1 MRLLLI
7 LWGVVCLT
15 TNIVHGSLPGSE
27 REKYNFNSGWKV
39 LVGDPK
45 GASEVAFDD
54 SSWKPVT
61 TPYAWNEDDAFRKDI
76 KDLSTGV
83 AWYRKHFKLPADSNG
98 RKVFLEFEGIRH
110 AGEFYVNGKLI
121 GRHENGVMA
130 FGFDITDAVK
140 PAPQENVL
148 AVRVDNSWDYHEQ
161 ATGATYQWSDRNF
174 YANYGGINKNV
185 YLHITNRL
193 YQTLPLYSNL
203 GTTGV
208 YVYAQDFDI
217 KTRSAKITAETQV
230 RNEYATP
237 KTFNYEVYVVG
248 AGPTP
253 IKTISGGS
261 YTIAPG
267 ETKLISATA
276 RVDGLNF
283 WSWGYGYLYNVL
295 TVLAI
300 DGRSVD
306 MVSTRTGFR
315 KTEFA
320 NGVMKLNDRV
330 VQLKG
335 YAQRTTNEWPALGSA
350 VPAWLSD
357 FSNRLMLESNANLVR
372 WMHVTPWKQDIESCD
387 RLGLMQAM
395 PAGDSEKD
403 VDGRRWEQRVELMRD
418 AIIYNRNN
426 PSIVFYESGNKGISE
441 KHMLEMR
448 ALRDQ
453 YDARGGRAI
462 GSREMLDSRVAE
474 YGGEMLYINKSAHMP
489 MWAMEYSRDE
499 ALRKYWDE
507 YSPPFHK
514 NGAGP
519 LHQNQDASA
528 YNRNQDS
535 HAIENVARW
544 YDYWRERPGTGE
556 RVSGGGVNIIFSD
569 SNTHHRG
576 AENYRRSGEVDAMR
590 LPKDG
595 YFAHQVMWDG
605 WVDVERPRTHIIG
618 HWNYAPG
625 TKKDI
630 YVVSS
635 AEKVELFISGVSQGF
650 GVQSNRFLFT
660 FKDVAWQLGTIRAVG
675 YDAAARKISE
685 DSKQTAGEPVAIR
698 LTPHTSPI
706 GLRADGADVALIDVE
721 VIDRKG
727 QRCPTALN
735 MINFSIDGPA
745 EWRGGIA
752 QGPDN
757 YILSKSL
764 PVENGVNRVIIRT
777 KTQAGKIVVRAT
789 GDGLKPATTQI
800 VSRSVQTTSGLSV
813 ERTDAALVSYLERG
827 PTPAALPPLMKRQSA
842 PIAKVSAGANSENAR
857 LTFDDNETTEWVSD
871 GKLADGWIKYEF
883 ARPERISEVT
893 LKLSNWRTRS
903 YPLRILVDDKPVY
916 SGETSRSLGY
926 VTLSFPAVTGSNL
939 KLELTGRPKDV
950 DAFGQIVEVTGQKET
965 GSADDKGRIGIVEI
979 EIYDASQTNTS
990 KSSINPKLPTIFVVG
1005 DSTANNNANGGRGWG
1020 DPFIS
1025 LFDATKVNVLNRAR
1039 AGRSSRTFITQGLW
1053 DNVLSEMERGD
1064 IVLIQFGHNDA
1075 GTINDESRA
1084 RGSLPGTGEE
1094 TEEIDN
1100 LLTKQHEVVHTFGWY
1115 LRKMIADTKAKGA
1128 TPIVLSLTVR
1138 NIWKDGRVER
1148 GSGKFGQWSAE
1159 VAASQ
1164 KVLFVDVTKLIADR
1178 YEQLGEAKV
1187 KELFATDNTHTN
1199 PAGAELNASIILTG
1213 LRTLRGKPF
1222 DPYLNHRL
1230 HR

>member
-1 MRLLLI
+1 MRYLVI
-7 LWGVVCLT
+7 LWCVICLLVSV
-15 TNIVHGSLPGSE
+15 TNGAGGSSA
-27 REKYNFNSGWKV
+27 RAKYNFNGGWKV
-39 LVGDPK
+39 FVGDPA
-45 GASEVAFDD
+45 GAKEVTFDD
-54 SSWKPVT
+54 SSWKTVT

-83 AWYRKHFKLPADSNG
+83 AWYRKHFKLPANSAG

-110 AGEFYVNGKLI
+110 GGEFYLNGKLI

-130 FGFDITDAVK
+130 FGFDITEFVNAN
-140 PAPQENVL
+140 PQENVL

-161 ATGATYQWSDRNF
+161 ATGSTYQWSDRNF

-185 YLHITNRL
+185 FLHIADRL

-217 KTRSAKITAETQV
+217 KGRSAKITAETQV
-230 RNEYATP
+230 KNGYTTP
-237 KTFNYEVYVVG
+237 KTFSYEVIVED
-248 AGPTP
+248 ADAKP
-253 IKTISGGS
+253 IKTIQGGT
-261 YTIAPG
+261 YTLAPG
-267 ETKLISATA
+267 ETKIVTATA
-276 RVDGLNF
+276 QTTGLNF
-283 WSWGYGYLYNVL
+283 WSWGYGYLYNVYTIL
-295 TVLAI
+295 KI
-300 DGRSVD
+300 DGRPVD
-306 MVSTRTGFR
+306 VVKTRTGFR
-315 KTEFA
+315 KNEFSK
-320 NGVMKLNDRV
+320 GVMRLNDRV

-350 VPAWLSD
+350 APAWLSD
-357 FSNRLMLESNANLVR
+357 FSNRLMLDSNANLVR
-372 WMHVTPWKQDIESCD
+372 WMHVTPWKQDVESCD

-441 KHMLEMR
+441 KHMQEMK
-448 ALRDQ
+448 AVRDQ
-453 YDARGGRAI
+453 YDPRGGRAI
-462 GSREMLDSRVAE
+462 GSREMLDSSVAE
-474 YGGEMLYINKSAHMP
+474 YGGEMLYINKSAHFP

-514 NGAGP
+514 NGDGP
-519 LHQNQDASA
+519 LHQGQDASA

-535 HAIENVARW
+535 HAIENVVRW
-544 YDYWRERPGTGE
+544 YDYWRERPGTGT
-556 RVSGGGVNIIFSD
+556 RVSSGGVNIIFSD

-625 TKKDI
+625 TKKNV

-635 AEKVELFISGVSQGF
+635 AEKVELFINGVSQGF
-650 GVQSNRFLFT
+650 GEQSNRFLFT
-660 FKDVAWQLGTIRAVG
+660 FKDVAWQRGTIKAVG
-675 YDAAARKISE
+675 YDTAARKVSE

-698 LTPHTSPI
+698 LTPHTNPF
-706 GLRADGADVALIDVE
+706 GLRANGADVALVDVE
-721 VIDRKG
+721 VIDAGG

-735 MINFSIDGPA
+735 LINFSLEGPA

-757 YILSKSL
+757 YVLSKSL
-764 PVENGVNRVIIRT
+764 PVENGVNRVIIRA
-777 KTQAGKIVVRAT
+777 KPQAGKIVVRAT
-789 GDGLKPATTQI
+789 ADGLKPASIQI
-800 VSRSVQTTSGLSV
+800 VSHPVQVTDGLSL
-813 ERTDAALVSYLERG
+813 EMPDAGLTSYLQRG
-827 PTPAALPPLMKRQSA
+827 PTPSALPLMMTRQSA
-842 PIAKVSAGANSENAR
+842 PIAKVSAGANTEQGSNS
-857 LTFDDNETTEWVSD
+857 FDDNETTEWVSD
-871 GKLADGWIKYEF
+871 GKISNAWIKYEF

-893 LKLSNWRTRS
+893 MKLSNWRTRS
-903 YPLRILVDDKPVY
+903 YPLRIIVDDKTVFT
-916 SGETSRSLGY
+916 GETPRSLGY
-926 VTLSFPAVTGSNL
+926 VTLAFPPVTGSNL
-939 KLELTGRPKDV
+939 KIELT
-950 DAFGQIVEVTGQKET
+950 
-965 GSADDKGRIGIVEI
+965 ADDADGKGTIGIVEI
-979 EIYDASQTNTS
+979 EIYDASQTNS
-990 KSSINPKLPTIFVVG
+990 QQSSINPKLPTIFVVG

-1020 DPFIS
+1020 DPFID
-1025 LFDATKVNVLNRAR
+1025 LFDKSRVNVLNRAR

-1053 DNVLSEMERGD
+1053 DNVLSEMKRGD
-1064 IVLIQFGHNDA
+1064 IVLIQFGHND
-1075 GTINDESRA
+1075 GGIINDASRA

-1094 TEEIDN
+1094 TQEIDN
-1100 LLTKQHEVVHTFGWY
+1100 LLTKEHEVVHTYGWY

-1128 TPIVLSLTVR
+1128 IPIVLSLTVR

-1148 GSGKFGQWSAE
+1148 GSGKFGQWANE
-1159 VAASQ
+1159 VAMSQ
-1164 KVLFVDVTKLIADR
+1164 KVQFVDVTKLIADR
-1178 YEQLGEAKV
+1178 YEELGEAKV
-1187 KELFATDNTHTN
+1187 KELFATDHTHTN
-1199 PAGAELNASIILTG
+1199 PAGAELNASLILTG
-1213 LRTLRGKPF
+1213 LQTIKVLQFSRL
-1222 DPYLNHRL
+1222 LHHRL